1 MDQARPQT
9 TQESKVKETNVQ
21 KPPRNYELQTVSCQ
35 NALLVRML

>member
-21 KPPRNYELQTVSCQ
+21 NPLGIMSYKL
-35 NALLVRML
+35 